1 MIQPLFCLF
10 LILSGPVQLSPYSS
24 MLYLAAL
31 GMLLGRGL
39 LSLSLHPIISS
50 KLPSYR
56 TDVSLLVIFHIPSKQ
71 FSKKILLCIQLLP
84 PAHRP
89 DAGQS
94 WKTREAQNQCI
105 QQRDKYRTPD
115 VYTMETGAIASA
127 PPSREVLLVR
137 DRSGHVDYRP
147 VRVMHSVELSLGRP
161 LAGQVIW
168 EGWSR
173 SSFMEIAIR

>member
-1 MIQPLFCLF
+1 MTQPLFCLF

-39 LSLSLHPIISS
+39 LSLSPHPIISS

-84 PAHRP
+84 PAHKP

-94 WKTREAQNQCI
+94 WKTREAQNQYI

-115 VYTMETGAIASA
+115 AYSMETGAIASA
-127 PPSREVLLVR
+127 PLSREVHLV
-137 DRSGHVDYRP
+137 VRP
-147 VRVMHSVELSLGRP
+147 IRTCGLQASAELSLGWP